1 MLRLRKTK
9 AAKEELYSV
18 KRAIKIRYVNV
29 DNIAISKLFETK
41 SSSKYLMRQLNE
53 VIRPLVLTLPKI
65 SRYVKTFKNK
75 VGDKIRIKE

>member
-9 AAKEELYSV
+9 VAKEVLYSV
-18 KRAIKIRYVNV
+18 KRAIKIRDVNV

-75 VGDKIRIKE
+75 VRDKIRIIE

>member
-9 AAKEELYSV
+9 VAKEELYSV